1 MDPTQIVPTAS
12 RFFNDYKRL
21 SSQAKKQDQQIL
33 NLQVKFALKDLENA
47 THFVRSDQPDP
58 TIYFSFLPQFAEE
71 LQKLGKGL
79 VFVGDNF
86 VVGLLG
92 KPELLNVSQI
102 EAVCKEASTKEV
114 KARTQDQVKFDFK
127 EKGKKPVVT
136 KGICQ
141 FAITGQDFNVGKIA
155 EVLKG
160 AQAHELE

>member
-1 MDPTQIVPTAS
+1 M
-12 RFFNDYKRL
+12 
-21 SSQAKKQDQQIL
+21 
-33 NLQVKFALKDLENA
+33 QVKFALKDDKNV
-47 THFVRSDQPDP
+47 HFVRSDQPDP

-71 LQKLGKGL
+71 IQKREKGI

-92 KPELLNVSQI
+92 KPILLEVAKL
-102 EAVCKEASTKEV
+102 EALCKENSSKEV

-141 FAITGQDFNVGKIA
+141 FSITGGDFKIDKIA
-155 EVLKG
+155 ELLKASG
-160 AQAHELE
+160 ANELE